1 MVLSIS
7 LPVFSSSFL
16 LIIFFSAFFLF
27 FFFLFRLFFS
37 SFRFHFVYFSLSYLL
52 IFLASCSSL
61 FLPSSRRLARWGSS
75 SSGQIHLQT
84 GVVWKGKV
92 GWWWGGEMNSDYR
105 GQTNDANP
113 MAASWVRLVVY
124 YSRAF
129 HEKEF
134 YCICDHSLTTSSF
147 DKSWHFLQFRSF
159 VPCSFQ
165 GGLRTTV
172 NTPETLVTEADA
184 EEAWQGKKEMAFE
197 KMFSIANRW
206 QISRK
211 LQFLYC
217 KIKHIAIIASFQ
229 SVAGR

>member
-92 GWWWGGEMNSDYR
+92 GWWWGGEMNSDCR

-147 DKSWHFLQFRSF
+147 DKSCSDRLFPVPSRVACALRWIHPKLWWQKQTQRRHGRAKRRWRLKRCSLSPIGDRFPANYSF
-159 VPCSFQ
+159 Y
-165 GGLRTTV
+165 T
-172 NTPETLVTEADA
+172 A
-184 EEAWQGKKEMAFE
+184 K
-197 KMFSIANRW
+197 
-206 QISRK
+206 
-211 LQFLYC
+211 
-217 KIKHIAIIASFQ
+217 
-229 SVAGR
+229 